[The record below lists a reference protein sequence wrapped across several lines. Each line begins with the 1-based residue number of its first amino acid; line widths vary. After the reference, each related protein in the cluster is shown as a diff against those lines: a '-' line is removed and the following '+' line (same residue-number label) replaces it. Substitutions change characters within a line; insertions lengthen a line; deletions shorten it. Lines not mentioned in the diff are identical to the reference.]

1 MAECTAWLSV
11 QPMEESMDAAH
22 ILVAVLTTARRG
34 LAGMDRISMS
44 SQPCQADGA
53 GLQKKATRVTACRK
67 RIRSWKR

>member
-1 MAECTAWLSV
+1 
-11 QPMEESMDAAH
+11 MEESMDAAH

-44 SQPCQADGA
+44 SQPYQADDA
-53 GLQKKATRVTACRK
+53 GLQKKATRVTARRK